1 MPEPIVGSAED
12 LEAGRV
18 EPPDR
23 KVAEDA
29 TVGGDAQRVA
39 DAPGRQIVNPSRR
52 QRRDQLVRARAFN
65 SDPRHETEIKQSR
78 RRTAAHGLGANVAIV
93 CAQRRNIETAIHHGS
108 TRVWPDRTTTMTPA
122 RTRAS
127 ATSRAGRTAGARVR
141 HARTWDR
148 SEAGLAAVDARQGE
162 AWHRQNTAD
171 TAAADQYSCYERDR
185 DDHYHR

>member
-1 MPEPIVGSAED
+1 MPEPILGSAED

-29 TVGGDAQRVA
+29 TVSGDAQRVA

-93 CAQRRNIETAIHHGS
+93 RAQRRAIHHGS

-122 RTRAS
+122 RTRGS
-127 ATSRAGRTAGARVR
+127 AT
-141 HARTWDR
+141 
-148 SEAGLAAVDARQGE
+148 
-162 AWHRQNTAD
+162 
-171 TAAADQYSCYERDR
+171 
-185 DDHYHR
+185 

>member
-52 QRRDQLVRARAFN
+52 QRRDQLVRAKAFN

-93 CAQRRNIETAIHHGS
+93 RAQRRNVETAIHHVS
-108 TRVWPDRTTTMTPA
+108 TSVWPDRTTTMTPA

-127 ATSRAGRTAGARVR
+127 DQPGGEDGRRRV
-141 HARTWDR
+141 
-148 SEAGLAAVDARQGE
+148 
-162 AWHRQNTAD
+162 NTAD
-171 TAAADQYSCYERDR
+171 TAGADQYSHYERDR